1 MSMESKHFTSRK
13 LMEASIRDRAEALK
27 LPRSLKR
34 DQLLT
39 VQLYN
44 AASAYALWQDSNGG
58 GNWDLALE
66 FSNNLEAA
74 ADAYALR

>member
-1 MSMESKHFTSRK
+1 MSMESKHFIARK
-13 LMEASIRDRAEALK
+13 LMEVSIRERAEALP
-27 LPRSLKR
+27 LPRSIKR

-39 VQLYN
+39 TQLYN
-44 AASAYALWQDSNGG
+44 AASAYAVWQNSNGS

>member
-1 MSMESKHFTSRK
+1 MSKESKLFTARK
-13 LMEASIRDRAEALK
+13 LMETSQRERGEAVEM
-27 LPRSLKR
+27 PSSDKR
-34 DQLLT
+34 LQLLT

-44 AASAYALWQDSNGG
+44 AASAYAIWQDSNGG

>member
-1 MSMESKHFTSRK
+1 MSKQTKLFYARK
-13 LMEASIRDRAEALK
+13 LMEASARERAEAIK
-27 LPRSLKR
+27 MPGSDKR
-34 DQLLT
+34 LQLLT

-44 AASAYALWQDSNGG
+44 AASAYQIWQDSEGS
-58 GNWDLALE
+58 GNWDYAQE